1 MPETAKMPLVL
12 ASTSPYRKALLHR
25 LMLEFVTINPQLDET
40 PFPHE
45 TAWQLV
51 ARLAQQKAQAVRAQ
65 CPNCLIIGSDQVA
78 VLDTQILGKPGN
90 FAKAMAQLQQL
101 SGRSVQFLT
110 GLSLLNSQTG
120 HCQVEVVPFVVE
132 FRTLTPEMIE
142 TYLHKEQPY
151 DCAGSFK
158 SEGLGIAL
166 FERLV
171 GDDPATLMGLP
182 LIRLVRML
190 EQEGLRVI

>member
-1 MPETAKMPLVL
+1 MMPLVL
-12 ASTSPYRKALLHR
+12 ASTSPYRKALLQR
-25 LMLEFVTINPQLDET
+25 LALEFTTINPQLDET
-40 PFPHE
+40 PLPNE
-45 TAWQLV
+45 TASQLV
-51 ARLAQQKAQAVRAQ
+51 ARLAQQKAGAVQAQ
-65 CPNCLIIGSDQVA
+65 CPNSLIIGSDQVA
-78 VLDTQILGKPGN
+78 VLGTQILGKPGN
-90 FAKAMAQLQQL
+90 FANAVAQLQQL

-110 GLSLLNSQTG
+110 GLSVLNSQTG
-120 HCQVEVVPFVVE
+120 QYQVEVVPFVVE
-132 FRTLTPEMIE
+132 FRTLTTPMIE
-142 TYLHKEQPY
+142 TYLRKEQPY